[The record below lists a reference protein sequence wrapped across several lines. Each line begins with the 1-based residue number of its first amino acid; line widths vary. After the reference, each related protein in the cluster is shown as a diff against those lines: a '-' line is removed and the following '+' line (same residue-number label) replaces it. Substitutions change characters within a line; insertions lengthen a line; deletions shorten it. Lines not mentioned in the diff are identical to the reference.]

1 METPALERLIRRD
14 QAIML
19 VGIAVLCALAWAWVV
34 AGAGMGM
41 PAAEM
46 TRLGLFPH
54 LGAMPMGGMEGMSEG
69 GMGAMDAMPPMT
81 ALSDLPTFALMVS
94 MWWVMMVAMM
104 LPSAAPMMLLHARTV
119 RHAQRKG
126 RMAAGPALTGW
137 LLGGYLTVWLA
148 FSVAATLL
156 QGLLQGSG
164 AISQMMLWSET
175 PWLSAGLLALAALY
189 QVTPLK
195 QVCLEHCRSPAEF
208 LSRHW
213 RPGTQGAFV
222 MGLDHGAYCVG
233 CCWALM
239 LLLFV
244 GGVMNLLWI
253 AALALF
259 VLLEKAT
266 PLGRASGWAS
276 AALLLAWS
284 GATLMV

>member
-1 METPALERLIRRD
+1 
-14 QAIML
+14 
-19 VGIAVLCALAWAWVV
+19 
-34 AGAGMGM
+34 
-41 PAAEM
+41 
-46 TRLGLFPH
+46 
-54 LGAMPMGGMEGMSEG
+54 
-69 GMGAMDAMPPMT
+69 
-81 ALSDLPTFALMVS
+81 
-94 MWWVMMVAMM
+94 
-104 LPSAAPMMLLHARTV
+104 
-119 RHAQRKG
+119 
-126 RMAAGPALTGW
+126 MAAGPALTGW
-137 LLGGYLTVWLA
+137 LLGGYLMVWLA
-148 FSVAATLL
+148 FSLAATLL

-175 PWLSAGLLALAALY
+175 RWLSAGLLALAALY

-213 RPGTQGAFV
+213 RPGHRGAFV

-276 AALLLAWS
+276 ATLLLAWA
-284 GATLMV
+284 GATLLV